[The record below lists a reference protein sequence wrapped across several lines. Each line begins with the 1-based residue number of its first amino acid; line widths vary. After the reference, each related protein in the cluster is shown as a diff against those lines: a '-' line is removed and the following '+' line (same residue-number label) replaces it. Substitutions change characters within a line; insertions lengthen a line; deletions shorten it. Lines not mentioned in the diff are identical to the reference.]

1 MLADFGIYPKS
12 KRIKGEVK
20 TSRGYYFHQFE
31 EMWATYFPDIPD
43 EKVKPEKPATPKT
56 EPKLRVVQGSKQ

>member
-31 EMWATYFPDIPD
+31 EMWRPTFPTSPTR
-43 EKVKPEKPATPKT
+43 K
-56 EPKLRVVQGSKQ
+56 